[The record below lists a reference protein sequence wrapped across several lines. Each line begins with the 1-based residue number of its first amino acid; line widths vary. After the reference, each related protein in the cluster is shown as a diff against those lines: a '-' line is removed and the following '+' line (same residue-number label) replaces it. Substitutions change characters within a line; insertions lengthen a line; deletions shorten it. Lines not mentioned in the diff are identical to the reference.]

1 MPSHCS
7 PLMAFPSISP
17 PLLPFSSSSTS
28 SDTPKPTRFTPQGVK
43 KSNSL
48 PPGLAEDVADK
59 LEEFLVAVP
68 WFTSQGGGGWTLC
81 TLLLHQLVLPL
92 LGLRELGGDDH
103 EAQVDHEEG
112 THLSGWKYIHGNFFL
127 WFHQKLI
134 YSKCYFQVHFST
146 LPWNSLSASWSLNKD
161 LSARWNEANYV

>member
-7 PLMAFPSISP
+7 PLTAFPSISP

-48 PPGLAEDVADK
+48 PPGLAEDVANK

-68 WFTSQGGGGWTLC
+68 RFTGQGGGRWTLC
-81 TLLLHQLVLPL
+81 TLLLHQLMLPL

-112 THLSGWKYIHGNFFL
+112 THLSGWKHPWKNCFVIPPKANLFQNVIFRYIFKHCHEIVFL
-127 WFHQKLI
+127 PADH
-134 YSKCYFQVHFST
+134 
-146 LPWNSLSASWSLNKD
+146 
-161 LSARWNEANYV
+161 